1 MDLITFKAF
10 IEAFAFL
17 FGLVGAILV
26 IYGGFL
32 AVWRIL
38 RLEFRKA
45 QLTYGHVRR
54 DFTRKLVFGLEFFIA
69 ADVLRTLITPG
80 MDELLMLA
88 FVVGIRTVLG
98 YFLEREA
105 SLSSV
110 PDQSQ

>member
-1 MDLITFKAF
+1 MDLITFKAA
-10 IEAFAFL
+10 IEVFAFL
-17 FGLVGAILV
+17 FGLIGAILV
-26 IYGGFL
+26 IHGGFL

-38 RLEFRKA
+38 WVELRKT
-45 QLTYGHVRR
+45 QLTYDFVRR

-80 MDELLMLA
+80 MDELLVLA

-105 SLSSV
+105 SLSAV
-110 PDQSQ
+110 GEQS